1 MARPSLDLADDRLRR
16 SAGAGA
22 LFYVAAFVLTAVL
35 VGQPTVHAGQEGIE
49 HSLVESGLARAF
61 TGMYL
66 LTLGFLLLLPA
77 MIFLSRALGR
87 RTPLGSWAAQTA
99 AVAGTAYVVVIVGV
113 GFSAGAAALWALHQE
128 LDLPSVVSL
137 NNVRNFAYF
146 VATPFMGLYSIAI
159 GVAAIS
165 DRVTVI
171 RRGKTIGTL
180 ETRGA
185 TPQADVEEW
194 KKRFPN
200 GFLPLEMNVTTQGQT
215 MTMSR
220 RQCLRRQCFRLGLDV
235 SGTAVGNDFGSV
247 LIA

>member
-1 MARPSLDLADDRLRR
+1 MTRTSLDLADDRLRR
-16 SAGAGA
+16 SAGASA
-22 LFYVAAFVLTAVL
+22 LFYVAAFVLAAVL
-35 VGQPTVHAGQEGIE
+35 IGQPTVHAGQEGIE
-49 HSLVESGLARAF
+49 HSFVESGPGRAF

-87 RTPLGSWAAQTA
+87 RSPLGSWAAQTA
-99 AVAGTAYVVVIVGV
+99 AAAGTAYVVVIVGV

-165 DRVTVI
+165 DRLLTRWVGWGGVI
-171 RRGKTIGTL
+171 VGTAFLLAVPAAAIGVQYAMPL
-180 ETRGA
+180 WLLWWVGNGIALLRHRPGA
-185 TPQADVEEW
+185 DNVPAEQ
-194 KKRFPN
+194 P
-200 GFLPLEMNVTTQGQT
+200 PLE
-215 MTMSR
+215 
-220 RQCLRRQCFRLGLDV
+220 
-235 SGTAVGNDFGSV
+235 ASV
-247 LIA
+247 RHD